1 MRNNCSKKLF
11 TLVKNNLIDKY
22 IYIFSLKIKKVS
34 LQRVNQFV
42 KVLAYISSNI
52 KFPKINRPRNRYI
65 DTSRGIEVNSVRSN
79 PLEQN
84 GGISELSIIIE
95 FASKLAMD
103 YHALRI
109 FCTTRLIPRGFEM
122 RRFIIENR
130 REPVECS

>member
-84 GGISELSIIIE
+84 GGISELSIIG
-95 FASKLAMD
+95 
-103 YHALRI
+103 RI
-109 FCTTRLIPRGFEM
+109 RVKIGYGLSRVKNILHNSINPTRIRDAPFH
-122 RRFIIENR
+122 N
-130 REPVECS
+130 